1 MGTELKTIK
10 LPKWKRCVIKIGSS
24 IIAPEGTGCATK
36 YLLPIA
42 NFINQSIQEGKE
54 VIVVSSGAVAAG
66 WSTQPQYPR
75 NTPISIPR
83 KQAFSAIGQPMMF
96 FLWKQ
101 LFDYPCAQLLITQD
115 DLLNRRRFIN
125 VKNTLLELLR
135 LKALP
140 IVNENDTVVVQNLKV
155 GDNDNLSA
163 YVADLVDADILFICS
178 DIDGLYT
185 GNPHTDKQA
194 TLVPEVR
201 KINDDIYAIAGK
213 SNNPMAVGGM
223 ETKIQ
228 AAEKATSR
236 GIDVVILHG
245 KKAQNFDLL
254 TKGKVIGTLFHRT
267 MSPRAAKKHW
277 ILHVLPSSGEIVVDE
292 GAAKAILLHSA
303 SLLPSGI
310 VKIHGKFDHGDA
322 VKIYKESISKDN
334 LIAKGLTQYN
344 SEDMRKLIGQ
354 QSYEIQKILGYY
366 TRSSVVHRDDMVVVD
381 TVKKEDEP

>member
-1 MGTELKTIK
+1 MKEFKSIK

-24 IIAPEGTGCATK
+24 IIAPDGMGCATK

-42 NFINQSIQEGKE
+42 NFINQSIQDGKE
-54 VIVVSSGAVAAG
+54 IIVVSSGAVAAG

-75 NTPISIPR
+75 NTPLSIPR

-135 LKALP
+135 LNALA
-140 IVNENDTVVVQNLKV
+140 IVNENDTVVVQQLKV

-163 YVADLVDADILFICS
+163 HVADLVDADILFICS

-185 GNPHTDKQA
+185 GNPYTDK
-194 TLVPEVR
+194 EVSLISEIR
-201 KINDDIYAIAGK
+201 KIDDSVYDIAGD

-223 ETKIQ
+223 RTKIQ

-245 KKAQNFDLL
+245 KKPQNFDLMA
-254 TKGKVIGTLFHRT
+254 KGKVVGTLFHRT

-277 ILHVLPSSGEIVVDE
+277 ILHALPSSGEIVVDE
-292 GAAKAILLHSA
+292 GAAKALLHRSA
-303 SLLPSGI
+303 SLLPSG
-310 VKIHGKFDHGDA
+310 VVEIHGKFDHGDA
-322 VKIYKESISKDN
+322 VKIYSENISKAN

-344 SEDMRKLIGQ
+344 AEDMRKLIGR
-354 QSYEIQKILGYY
+354 QSHEIQDVLGYY
-366 TRSSVVHRDDMVVVD
+366 ASSSVVHRDDMVIVS
-381 TVKKEDEP
+381 TVKKEDLI